1 MIVNTTR
8 FGVVEVNEDSIVTM
22 PDGMI
27 GFEQYRTY
35 VLIEHRPESVF
46 RWLQS
51 TEQPDLA
58 FLVVDP
64 SDFFTDYT
72 VDLQDWDVERL
83 DLRDPAEAVVLT
95 TAAVDTQERRIT
107 TNLLAPVVINGR
119 TRKARQVVL
128 DQLPYALRQEIG
140 SPDGAQIESKR
151 LPLKA
156 A

>member
-8 FGVVEVNEDSIVTM
+8 FGVVEVDEGSILTM
-22 PDGMI
+22 PDGMT

-35 VLIEHRPESVF
+35 VLVEHRPESVF

-64 SDFFTDYT
+64 SDFFADYV
-72 VDLQDWDVERL
+72 VDLQDWDVEYL

-95 TAAVDTQERRIT
+95 TAAVDTQERRVT

-128 DQLPYALRQEIG
+128 DRLPYALRQEIG
-140 SPDGAQIESKR
+140 LPEGAQIESKGPR
-151 LPLKA
+151 LKTA
-156 A
+156 

>member
-8 FGVVEVNEDSIVTM
+8 FGVVEVEEDSIVTM

-35 VLIEHRPESVF
+35 VLIEHRPESLF

-64 SDFFTDYT
+64 SDFFTDYL
-72 VDLQDWDVERL
+72 VDLQDPDVERL
-83 DLRDPAEAVVLT
+83 DLRDPSEAVVLT
-95 TAAVDTQERRIT
+95 TASVDLQDRRIT
-107 TNLLAPVVINGR
+107 TNLLAPVVVNGR
-119 TRKARQVVL
+119 TRQARQVVM
-128 DQLPYALRQEIG
+128 DHLPYALRQEIG
-140 SPDGAQIESKR
+140 SPDKANEAPR
-151 LPLKA
+151 RPTLKA